1 MGLCKPL
8 VRKELKIGYA
18 RVSTSSGEQLSALES
33 QVARVEAAG
42 VARVI
47 TDIESGLSNERE
59 GMNELLGLSDS
70 RQVTEVVATRIDRL
84 GRDASATDSLIILA
98 GRRGV
103 TITTLDGGT
112 VEAETPT
119 GFLMARLT
127 TSLAEMESKMLSL
140 RVKRGLEQRRKTHK
154 PCRGKAP
161 WGYAISSDKSRIEPN
176 ILTWESAKQFLDI
189 LRSTNW
195 RMNTALNQFEGDC
208 PLNSCRA
215 VKAWLH
221 NPILRGGIGYLQ
233 QKNHTFAE
241 VVWDL
246 HEPLITH
253 AEYRHIL
260 LRMEENRRHWGSNSQ
275 REAKILTGLCWC
287 PNCGKKLAY
296 AGSRRI
302 NSVICT
308 TRDCISRYK
317 GTRESV
323 IIEQVNKALAA
334 KAVQLGQHITE
345 EPPEAAALRDQIAK
359 LQQLNDPDLNDAIAA
374 KQQKLTNLLATS
386 SPIDRARVS
395 ALADERAWE
404 MATEQELRLIYLEFV
419 SRVQADRG
427 QVVSVAL
434 KI

>member
-1 MGLCKPL
+1 MK
-8 VRKELKIGYA
+8 VGYC

-33 QVARVEAAG
+33 QVARIKTAG
-42 VARVI
+42 VDRVI
-47 TDIESGLSNERE
+47 CDVESGLSNERE
-59 GMNELLGLSDS
+59 GMNELLALIDS
-70 RQVTEVVATRIDRL
+70 RQITEVVATRVDRL

-119 GFLMARLT
+119 GFLMARLS

-140 RVKRGLEQRRKTHK
+140 RIKRGFEQRRKTHK

-161 WGYAISSDKSRIEPN
+161 WGYQISEDKSRIEPN
-176 ILTWESAKQFLDI
+176 LDAWESAREFLDI
-189 LRSTNW
+189 LRDTDW
-195 RMNTALNQFEGDC
+195 RMNTALDRFKGEC

-215 VKAWLH
+215 VKAWLR

-241 VVWDL
+241 IVWDR
-246 HEPLITH
+246 HEPLISH
-253 AEYRHIL
+253 EEFKVIL
-260 LRMEENRRHWGSNSQ
+260 LKMEQNRRHWGSNAQ
-275 REAKILTGLCWC
+275 RKPKILTGLCWC

-296 AGSRRI
+296 AGGRSI
-302 NSVICT
+302 PSVICT
-308 TRDCISRYK
+308 TRGCVSRFK

-323 IIEQVNKALAA
+323 IVEQVNKSLAA
-334 KAVQLGQHITE
+334 KAEQLGQHISE
-345 EPPEAAALRDQIAK
+345 EPPEAAALRDQIDR
-359 LQQLNDPDLNDAIAA
+359 LQKLNDPDLEEAIQT
-374 KQQKLTNLLATS
+374 KQQKLRNLMATA
-386 SPIDRARVS
+386 SPTDQNRVA
-395 ALADERAWE
+395 ALAQPEAWE
-404 MATEQELRLIYLEFV
+404 MATPEELRMIYLEFV
-419 SRVQADRG
+419 SRIEADRG